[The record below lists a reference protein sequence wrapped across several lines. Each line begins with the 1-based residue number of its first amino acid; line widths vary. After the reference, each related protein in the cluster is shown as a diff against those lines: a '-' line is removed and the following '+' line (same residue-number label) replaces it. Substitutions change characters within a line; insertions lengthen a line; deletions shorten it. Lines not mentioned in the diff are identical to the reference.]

1 MNVKIEVIPHDQ
13 QRYPTVGDWFFDTT
27 CQGPPG
33 DGCDLVIRVS
43 KLSDWRLEMLVA
55 FHELAEV
62 LICKHR
68 GISQESVDKFDKKF
82 EADRAKGKHGEDDEP
97 GDDPKAPYRKEH
109 FFATNVE
116 ALLSAEL
123 GVNFQVYEKE
133 LSALP

>member
-1 MNVKIEVIPHDQ
+1 MNVRIEVIPHDQ
-13 QRYPTVGDWFFDTT
+13 QAYPTVGNWFYDKN
-27 CQGPPG
+27 G
-33 DGCDLVIRVS
+33 DVIIQVS
-43 KLSDWRLEMLVA
+43 ALSDWRREMLIA

-68 GISQESVDKFDKKF
+68 GISQEEVDKFDKKF

-123 GVNFQVYEKE
+123 DVNFQEYEKE
-133 LSALP
+133 LSDLP